1 MINTVMLIICLI
13 PIVYYIFKLKDFKLN
28 TKTMMIIALFAAM
41 HLVLSKIKFVSY
53 PRGGGID
60 LLSSLP
66 ILIVGLLYGPVTGMT
81 CGLVSGLVSLIG
93 GELFII
99 HPAQFL
105 LDYILPSMLLGMSGL
120 FSSETKGKIFIGCI
134 VAVLFRLTSH
144 VLSGCVYFAEYANG
158 MNPLLYSILY
168 NGSSA
173 GVEGLLSSIVIT
185 VMPIERIRKMAH
197 IPNINKAS

>member
-53 PRGGGID
+53 PQGGGID

-105 LDYILPSMLLGMSGL
+105 LDYILPSMLLGMSGI
-120 FSSETKGKIFIGCI
+120 FGSETKGKIFIGCI
-134 VAVLFRLTSH
+134 VAVLFRLTAH

-168 NGSSA
+168 NGSSE